1 MNSRSRSLSPRKKIN
16 TTKTSPISN
25 IYERGDKQLSSVS
38 SITKNILESSILV
51 GKIINEPILISEK
64 EASTE
69 HTQEWFFI
77 FTFLFVFLSAL
88 IFSSADLLLFV
99 KVNQLVLFL
108 SLPNF
113 QIYNIRSQFILIDL
127 ERLIDYFF
135 IQFDGLCNMTDISL
149 TPHSHESNEE
159 IFSLIWYA
167 WIFPNYFQ

>member
-1 MNSRSRSLSPRKKIN
+1 
-16 TTKTSPISN
+16 
-25 IYERGDKQLSSVS
+25 
-38 SITKNILESSILV
+38 LV

>member
-69 HTQEWFFI
+69 HTQE
-77 FTFLFVFLSAL
+77 
-88 IFSSADLLLFV
+88 
-99 KVNQLVLFL
+99 
-108 SLPNF
+108 
-113 QIYNIRSQFILIDL
+113 
-127 ERLIDYFF
+127 
-135 IQFDGLCNMTDISL
+135 
-149 TPHSHESNEE
+149 
-159 IFSLIWYA
+159 
-167 WIFPNYFQ
+167 